1 MLFRMKLP
9 QNKKET
15 VLFMFLISIIPVNI
29 IAPLLRGLRLDLAGK
44 LGTKF

>member
-15 VLFMFLISIIPVNI
+15 VLFMFLISIISVNI
-29 IAPLLRGLRLDLAGK
+29 IAPVITGFEIG
-44 LGTKF
+44 FS